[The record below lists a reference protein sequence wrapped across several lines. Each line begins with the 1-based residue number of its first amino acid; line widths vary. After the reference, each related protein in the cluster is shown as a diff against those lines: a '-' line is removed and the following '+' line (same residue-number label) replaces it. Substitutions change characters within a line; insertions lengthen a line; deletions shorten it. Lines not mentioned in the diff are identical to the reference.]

1 MSALK
6 DIDTCECNKLI
17 AKFMGIEITK
27 RNGLDAVYPYNIKNG
42 YLSPEYFKT
51 SMYDNYHKDWSMLM
65 PVLQKIFKTKIG
77 QGEGNINNAY
87 ARTFGMINDETGNLM
102 VSINGFQAFE
112 APTLL
117 EAAYLAVNDFIK
129 QL

>member
-1 MSALK
+1 M
-6 DIDTCECNKLI
+6 DIQTYDANRRMAI
-17 AKFMGIEITK
+17 FQGIKIVE
-27 RNGLDAVYPYNIKNG
+27 RNGFDAVYRNENAA
-42 YLSPEYFKT
+42 SPEYFKNT
-51 SMYDNYHKDWSMLM
+51 VYNTYHKDYNMLM
-65 PVLQKIFKTKIG
+65 SVFEQIFKTKIG
-77 QGEGNINNAY
+77 VGNTNICYPY
-87 ARTFGMINDETGNLM
+87 ARTWGMINDETGNLM